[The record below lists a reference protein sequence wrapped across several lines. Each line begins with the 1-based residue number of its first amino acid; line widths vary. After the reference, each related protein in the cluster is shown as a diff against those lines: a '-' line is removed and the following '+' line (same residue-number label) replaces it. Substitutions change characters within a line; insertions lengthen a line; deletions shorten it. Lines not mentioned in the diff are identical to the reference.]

1 MATDTF
7 DALQIV
13 KCHELTQ
20 SGLAAAPSEN
30 QSHQTNL
37 DPLSTPPPVHVRS
50 TWNHELGT
58 TNTTFMVM
66 QQQPYLSHLSTA
78 PLQEVVILDHF
89 HTSAGECALE
99 IFKGIDKDG
108 NRF

>member
-1 MATDTF
+1 
-7 DALQIV
+7 
-13 KCHELTQ
+13 
-20 SGLAAAPSEN
+20 
-30 QSHQTNL
+30 
-37 DPLSTPPPVHVRS
+37 
-50 TWNHELGT
+50 
-58 TNTTFMVM
+58 MVM